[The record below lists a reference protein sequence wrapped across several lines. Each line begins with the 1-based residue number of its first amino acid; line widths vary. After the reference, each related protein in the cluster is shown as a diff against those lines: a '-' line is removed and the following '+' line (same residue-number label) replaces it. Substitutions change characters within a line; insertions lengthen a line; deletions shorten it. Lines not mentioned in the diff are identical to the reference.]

1 MSECCATD
9 CCAPEPKSGENVAPV
24 VLQMA
29 DEPCCEPQQTPGCEP
44 CTPMPPPSSREK
56 PGYQLWPFVAGW
68 LETAAG
74 PVPQVR
80 TQVDRADMLG
90 RWQMRWGLGRD
101 RYRITPGLYA
111 VGNPNA
117 DAKVL
122 VTANYKM
129 TFDELRSQLAG
140 HDFWILVLETHG
152 INVWCAAGKG
162 TFGTDEVI
170 RRVQATGLDR
180 VVIHRRLILPQL
192 GAPGVAAHEVK
203 KGCGFSVLYGPVR
216 AADLPAFLAAGRKTT
231 PAMRRVTFTTTERLV
246 LTPVELMMFW
256 KKETLWTLLGLFLFG
271 GLGPGLFSFGAAWQ
285 RGWAGVLAGAVGLF
299 AGAVATPVLL
309 PWLPG
314 RMFAL
319 KGAVVGAAAGLVLLS
334 IGGFA
339 TGIWGAAA
347 TLLGV
352 GAAASFVAMNF
363 TGASPYTSPSGVETE
378 MRRAL
383 PFQVGGGV
391 LAALS
396 WFIAAFG

>member
-1 MSECCATD
+1 MSECCAPN
-9 CCAPEPKSGENVAPV
+9 CCAPEPKSRESVAPV

-29 DEPCCEPQQTPGCEP
+29 AEPCCEPQQTPGCEP

-111 VGNPNA
+111 VGNPTA
-117 DAKVL
+117 DAEVL

-129 TFDELRSQLAG
+129 TFDDLRSRLAG
-140 HDFWILVLETHG
+140 HDLWILVLETHG

-180 VVIHRRLILPQL
+180 VVGHRRLILPQL

-216 AADLPAFLAAGRKTT
+216 AADLPAFLAAELKTT
-231 PAMRRVTFTTTERLV
+231 PAMRGVTFTTMERLV

-256 KKETLWTLLGLFLFG
+256 KKQTLWILLGLFVFG
-271 GLGPGLFSFGAAWQ
+271 GLGPGLFSLGAAWQ
-285 RGWAGVLAGAVGLF
+285 RGWAGIVAGAVGLF
-299 AGAVATPVLL
+299 SGAVATPVLL

-314 RMFAL
+314 RMFAV
-319 KGAVVGAAAGLVLLS
+319 KGAVTGAAVGLVLLLL
-334 IGGFA
+334 GGFA
-339 TGIWGAAA
+339 AGFWSSAA

>member
-1 MSECCATD
+1 
-9 CCAPEPKSGENVAPV
+9 
-24 VLQMA
+24 
-29 DEPCCEPQQTPGCEP
+29 
-44 CTPMPPPSSREK
+44 MPAPSSREK

-101 RYRITPGLYA
+101 RYRIAPGLYA

-117 DAKVL
+117 DTEVL

-129 TFDELRSQLAG
+129 TFDDLRAQVAG
-140 HDFWILVLETHG
+140 HNLWILVLETHG

-162 TFGTDEVI
+162 TFGTEEVV

-180 VVIHRRLILPQL
+180 VVSHRRLILPQL

-231 PAMRRVTFTTTERLV
+231 PAMRRVTFTMTERLV

-256 KKETLWTLLGLFLFG
+256 KKQTLWILLGLFVFG

-285 RGWAGVLAGAVGLF
+285 RGWAGASAGAVGLF

-319 KGAVVGAAAGLVLLS
+319 KGAVVGAAAGLVLLLL
-334 IGGFA
+334 GGFA
-339 TGIWGAAA
+339 TGVWGAAA

-378 MRRAL
+378 MRRSL